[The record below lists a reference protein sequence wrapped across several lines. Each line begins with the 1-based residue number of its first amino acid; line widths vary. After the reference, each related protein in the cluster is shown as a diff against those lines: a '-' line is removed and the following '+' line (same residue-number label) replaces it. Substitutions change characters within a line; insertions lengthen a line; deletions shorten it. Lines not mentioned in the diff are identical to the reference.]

1 MLCAPGCRRSGRIQC
16 CGLRRAAA
24 DRLHMKPFEY
34 IAVETIAEACG
45 VLAEHGADTRVLAGG
60 TDLLIEWRRAS
71 AKPPKIVLDISRVSA
86 LARIFHRAFGF
97 WRLGRI
103 LGARVGHGG
112 LFLPRDRWV
121 RREKPVRQATRPFL
135 KTPLLRFLPTVAPF
149 ALSPPVRPVAS
160 AVDGK
165 GQRALVAGRR
175 CSSAHTLGVRSRAP
189 GRLFLRA

>member
-1 MLCAPGCRRSGRIQC
+1 MPKRPGGRARCPQRAANNRRCLLTTDGALGTARPTFNRAGELGNTPGTCARKKASSSNSHFVRLVGRVTPCAP
-16 CGLRRAAA
+16 
-24 DRLHMKPFEY
+24 
-34 IAVETIAEACG
+34 V
-45 VLAEHGADTRVLAGG
+45 
-60 TDLLIEWRRAS
+60 
-71 AKPPKIVLDISRVSA
+71 